1 MNARIEIHLDS
12 PVPPFEQVRAQL
24 EAMIRNGALADGARL
39 PTVRALAG
47 DLGLAAGT
55 VARAYREL
63 EGAGLIRTARRS
75 GSTVVAPPRGSG
87 APHLGGE
94 APALPAPVAAALE
107 ELLAVARH
115 HGVGSE
121 TLSRAIHRSGQDPLR
136 PAPGPVD

>member
-12 PVPPFEQVRAQL
+12 PVPPFEQVRSQL
-24 EAMIRNGALADGARL
+24 EVMIRNGVLADGARL

-63 EGAGLIRTARRS
+63 ESAGLIRTARRS
-75 GSTVVAPPRGSG
+75 GSTVVAPPHKPG
-87 APHLGGE
+87 ALRQGDE
-94 APALPAPVAAALE
+94 AHGLPAPVAAALE

-115 HGVGSE
+115 HGVGAE
-121 TLSRAIHRSGQDPLR
+121 TLSRAIHRGGQDPLR
-136 PAPGPVD
+136 PAPGPLD

>member
-24 EAMIRNGALADGARL
+24 EALIRRGALADGSKL

-63 EGAGLIRTARRS
+63 EAAGLIRTARRS
-75 GSTVVAPPRGSG
+75 GSTVVAPSG
-87 APHLGGE
+87 PAAPHAPGGD
-94 APALPAPVAAALE
+94 ALPLPEPVASALE
-107 ELLAVARH
+107 DLLAVARR
-115 HGVGSE
+115 HGVDAQ
-121 TLSRAIHRSGQDPLR
+121 TLSSAILAR
-136 PAPGPVD
+136 

>member
-12 PVPPFEQVRAQL
+12 PVPPFEQVRSQL
-24 EAMIRNGALADGARL
+24 EAMIRNGVLADGARL

-63 EGAGLIRTARRS
+63 EAAGLIRTARRS
-75 GSTVVAPPRGSG
+75 GSTVVAPPHEPG
-87 APHLGGE
+87 ALRQGDE
-94 APALPAPVAAALE
+94 AHGLPAPVAAALE

-115 HGVGSE
+115 HGVGPE
-121 TLSRAIHRSGQDPLR
+121 ALSRAIHRRGHDPR
-136 PAPGPVD
+136 PSAPGPLD